1 MYVVFR
7 QSRCKTTAVDMHVIT
22 DLDCYRDRI
31 ELSFSRQLQI
41 CLKYGRDA
49 SSYLGLR
56 LIKRTPSQYP
66 NSEIR
71 ELLSNSEPP
80 HQLTLSNHGAYASGW
95 VGARHMHRPVCRTM
109 ARFALLPRP

>member
-1 MYVVFR
+1 MTESSYPFLDS
-7 QSRCKTTAVDMHVIT
+7 SRYALNTVEM
-22 DLDCYRDRI
+22 
-31 ELSFSRQLQI
+31 Q
-41 CLKYGRDA
+41 

-56 LIKRTPSQYP
+56 LIERTPSQYP